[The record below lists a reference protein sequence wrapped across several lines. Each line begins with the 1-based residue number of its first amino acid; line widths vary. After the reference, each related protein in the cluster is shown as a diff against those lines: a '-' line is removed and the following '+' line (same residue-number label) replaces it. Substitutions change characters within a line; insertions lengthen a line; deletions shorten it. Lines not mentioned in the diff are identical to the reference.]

1 MLAFDDYMNS
11 SKRTLVYGIKLSSL
25 EILTDTHTHDKRLTL
40 LHFIVQT
47 IKERFSDVKR
57 FGTHLQAVEKA
68 AQVSL
73 QNIQIDVENLTCG
86 LDNAKNELVIYQTT
100 KNVET
105 RPSEEFLNIAQD
117 KIDRLVKDPKS
128 AQDSLNQCVESFAH
142 HENEERKRLAREAT
156 ATLDRLSKR
165 QINKPSQLIIRMFG
179 VFATSILNI
188 YFLGLFLSELKL

>member
-25 EILTDTHTHDKRLTL
+25 EIVNLRFFPVFISVDCLFYQLTDTHTHDKRLTL

-165 QINKPSQLIIRMFG
+165 QINKPSQ
-179 VFATSILNI
+179 VKENN
-188 YFLGLFLSELKL
+188 